1 MRKIARFFT
10 QNEETNELLKGI
22 GCDHV
27 LCVGDTRYDM
37 VLSRKSTRI
46 SDVKLDNF
54 MKGRRAIILG
64 SSWEKEELI
73 LKTSLKFLRNETI
86 IIAPHEVTEL
96 SIGRIK
102 KLFPEAICYT
112 EGNLDSSKNILILDT
127 IGQLANAYAH
137 GFMAFIGGGFHGGL
151 HNILEPAV
159 YGLPVCFGP
168 KHTKF
173 PEAKAFITH
182 GFSQEIHSAEDLIN
196 FINSTKS
203 NQDKKQEEISAYVQR
218 QQGAALKIVN
228 QFS

>member
-1 MRKIARFFT
+1 
-10 QNEETNELLKGI
+10 
-22 GCDHV
+22 
-27 LCVGDTRYDM
+27 
-37 VLSRKSTRI
+37 
-46 SDVKLDNF
+46 
-54 MKGRRAIILG
+54 
-64 SSWEKEELI
+64 
-73 LKTSLKFLRNETI
+73 
-86 IIAPHEVTEL
+86 
-96 SIGRIK
+96 
-102 KLFPEAICYT
+102 
-112 EGNLDSSKNILILDT
+112 
-127 IGQLANAYAH
+127 
-137 GFMAFIGGGFHGGL
+137 MAFIGGGFHGGL